1 MNTKSF
7 PSDPGQGLSGRAG
20 LAVFGAVLLWSFV
33 ATFSYLLSNLPP
45 LFLTGAALFLGGL
58 FFLPKARLWTWDW
71 HFILAG
77 VIAFFLYHFLLFIAL
92 RTATPVE
99 CNIVNYLWP
108 LLLVLLAPLFDRRLR
123 WKFIHLAG
131 GLLGF
136 LGAFIAIYN
145 PSIARLSGGFHY
157 GYVLAFGAA
166 LTWPIYSLY
175 LKRFPHVS
183 SWTMGLVCLITGILS
198 LGASFAFSETIT
210 ISGRDILYLV
220 LFGLGPLGFSFA
232 LWDYALK
239 NADPRKIGTL
249 SYLTPILSTFWLT
262 LVSGHELNIK
272 LALALFLVVGGAILG
287 RR

>member
-1 MNTKSF
+1 MNTKS
-7 PSDPGQGLSGRAG
+7 L

-45 LFLTGAALFLGGL
+45 IFLTGAALFLGGI
-58 FFLPKARLWTWDW
+58 FSLPKARLWTWNW
-71 HFILAG
+71 HFIIAG

-108 LLLVLLAPLFDRRLR
+108 LFLVLLAPLFDRNLHWR
-123 WKFIHLAG
+123 FIHLIG

-136 LGAFIAIYN
+136 AGAFIAIYN
-145 PSIARLSGGFHY
+145 PTNAVSAGFHY

-175 LKRFPHVS
+175 LKRFPEVS
-183 SWTMGLVCLITGILS
+183 SWTMGFVCLFTGL
-198 LGASFAFSETIT
+198 LALAASFAFGESVKVNT
-210 ISGRDILYLV
+210 RDIMYLV

-239 NADPRKIGTL
+239 NTDPRKIGTL

-262 LVSGHELNIK
+262 LVSGRELDIR
-272 LALALFLVVGGAILG
+272 LAFALLLVVGGAVLG

>member
-1 MNTKSF
+1 MNTKS
-7 PSDPGQGLSGRAG
+7 L
-20 LAVFGAVLLWSFV
+20 LAVFGAVVLWSFV

-45 LFLTGAALFLGGL
+45 IFLTGAALLLGGL
-58 FFLPKARLWTWDW
+58 FSIPKARSWTWNW
-71 HFILAG
+71 HFIIAG
-77 VIAFFLYHFLLFIAL
+77 VIAFFFYHFILFIAL
-92 RTATPVE
+92 RTANPVE
-99 CNIVNYLWP
+99 CNLINYLWP
-108 LLLVLLAPLFDRRLR
+108 LFLVLLAPLFDRHLR

-136 LGAFIAIYN
+136 AGAFIAIYN
-145 PSIARLSGGFHY
+145 PFNKISSAPTVATLSGGFHY
-157 GYVLAFGAA
+157 GYVLAFAAA
-166 LTWPIYSLY
+166 LIWPTYSLY
-175 LKRFPHVS
+175 LKRFPQVS

-198 LGASFAFSETIT
+198 LGTSFAFGEVIT
-210 ISGRDILYLV
+210 ISGRDALYLV

-262 LVSGHELNIK
+262 LATGHDLTIR
-272 LALALFLVVGGAILG
+272 LVLALFLVVAGAVLG